1 MAFLGFMKGKKQQ
14 PAATNQKTKEM
25 PLPPSMGEDL
35 NMPGFSDESHTDDLK
50 LPEIPEID
58 TNQGPTMP
66 DMPQQPVDDM
76 SSFAD
81 MPGVPQIETPEPQQQ
96 EPLPEPQNPEE
107 PLPEPPRA
115 PERPVPPPELPP
127 EPIPRAPERPVPPP
141 ELPPEPIPRAPEKKP
156 EEPYDHT
163 PIAKKPSE
171 PGMPVAGPQEFY
183 IKGED
188 YRELLSGLDMAMAK
202 QKEKIMQ
209 AESDIFA
216 VEEKEYGRFIL
227 TIEDLHRRLM
237 LAETILF
244 EERREK

>member
-81 MPGVPQIETPEPQQQ
+81 MPGVPQIETPEPQQ
-96 EPLPEPQNPEE
+96 PEE

-115 PERPVPPPELPP
+115 PEEIPAPPPEP
-127 EPIPRAPERPVPPP
+127 PRAPEEIPAPPP
-141 ELPPEPIPRAPEKKP
+141 EPPRAPEEIPAPPPEPPRAPEKKP

-163 PIAKKPSE
+163 PIAKHPSE

-216 VEEKEYGRFIL
+216 VEEKEYSRFIL